1 MDMLL
6 YSLGG
11 SYWMFYKLFM
21 KFILIKI
28 IYLYVIIFSYKLNY

>member
-28 IYLYVIIFSYKLNY
+28 IYLIIFSYKLNY